1 MTITIEAAA
10 EQLLAGKVGI
20 FPADTIYGLSCIP
33 DISAINRLFDIKNR
47 QRNQPFLM
55 LLPRLEMLEEWVE
68 PLNKDQKDIVKRYW
82 PGPFTFI
89 FKKKKTVA
97 SDITAGKSTI
107 AIRLPNFDLLNKLF
121 AIIKQPLLS
130 TSLNISGQP
139 AIHNLADVD
148 QAIKS
153 KIDFCYDT
161 GKPIYGGEST
171 LVDLTTS
178 PFKVI
183 RQGVKTF
190 NE

>member
-1 MTITIEAAA
+1 MTITIEIAAKK
-10 EQLLAGKVGI
+10 LLAGKVGI

-33 DISAINRLFDIKNR
+33 DISAINRLFDIKKR

-68 PLNKDQKDIVKRYW
+68 PLNKDQQDIVKRYW

-89 FKKKKTVA
+89 FNKKKTVA
-97 SDITAGKSTI
+97 ADITAGKSTI
-107 AIRLPNFDLLNKLF
+107 AIRLPDFDLLNKLF

-148 QAIKS
+148 PAIKS
-153 KIDFCYDT
+153 NIDFCFDT

-171 LVDLTTS
+171 LVDLTKS

-183 RQGVKTF
+183 RQGVKIF